1 MIENCKN
8 SSFAINGEI
17 KTGTVELWR
26 SDDIVC
32 EIGTEVGTLQ
42 VDLSNNLTVN
52 YSSKGY
58 LGSIV
63 QAGITNFKVN
73 FTNHPELNFIT
84 GIEALKKD
92 HGELDDK
99 FDQFITRFV
108 QDKLL
113 TEKIVRYSDGFHTT
127 DREKAVEDAER
138 DKNEEK
144 TMEKVRQMIK
154 VAGPALGIN
163 ENNMTSKSN
172 QGKEEEEKK
181 NAAESQSNLKK
192 HAGNKAFTAGK
203 YDQALALYN
212 EAIILTP
219 NNHVLYSNRATT
231 YQQLKDLEKALA
243 DADKCIELNKAFTKG
258 HFRRG
263 LVMLELGKKDEAVKS
278 LTEAHDLE
286 PKDEEILAALNKA
299 KQ

>member
-1 MIENCKN
+1 V
-8 SSFAINGEI
+8 I
-17 KTGTVELWR
+17 KTATVELWR
-26 SDDIVC
+26 SDDIVAD
-32 EIGTEVGTLQ
+32 IGTEVGTLQ
-42 VDLSNNLTVN
+42 VDLTNHLTVN

-73 FTNHPELNFIT
+73 FTNHPELNFVS
-84 GIEALKKD
+84 GVEVLKKD
-92 HGELDDK
+92 YADLDDK

-108 QDKLL
+108 EDKLL
-113 TEKIVRYSDGFHTT
+113 TEKIVRYADGFHTT

-138 DKNEEK
+138 EKNEAA
-144 TMEKVRQMIK
+144 TLEKVRNMIK
-154 VAGPALGIN
+154 IAGPALGIN
-163 ENNMTSKSN
+163 EENIVAKSN
-172 QGKEEEEKK
+172 QGREDEEKK

-203 YDQALALYN
+203 YDQALTLYN
-212 EAIILTP
+212 EAIALTP

-231 YQQLKDLEKALA
+231 YQLLKELDKALV

-263 LVMLELGKKDEAVKS
+263 LILLELGKKEEASKS

-286 PKDEEILAALNKA
+286 PKDEEILAALNKS